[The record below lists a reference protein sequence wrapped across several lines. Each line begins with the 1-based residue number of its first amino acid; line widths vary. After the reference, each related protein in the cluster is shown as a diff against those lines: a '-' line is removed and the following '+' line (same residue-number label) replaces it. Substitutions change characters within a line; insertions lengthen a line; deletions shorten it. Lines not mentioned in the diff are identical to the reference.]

1 MSGKASIE
9 FYGTA
14 ELLRRIEEAG
24 RNGEREIAD
33 ALVASAEKPKEDM
46 LKVIREHR
54 YTGLTES
61 SFREELKNEDGT
73 IIYKIGFSI
82 KDGGIAALF
91 LNLGLPR
98 KIEPSYFIDRAVE
111 DNIDEIKR
119 VQLEV
124 LKRAFEN
131 V

>member
-24 RNGEREIAD
+24 RNVEKEIAD
-33 ALVASAEKPKEDM
+33 ALIASAEKPKEDM
-46 LKVIREHR
+46 LKVIREYR

-61 SFREELKNEDGT
+61 SFREELKNENGT

-91 LNLGLPR
+91 LTLD
-98 KIEPSYFIDRAVE
+98 ISS
-111 DNIDEIKR
+111 
-119 VQLEV
+119 
-124 LKRAFEN
+124 
-131 V
+131 